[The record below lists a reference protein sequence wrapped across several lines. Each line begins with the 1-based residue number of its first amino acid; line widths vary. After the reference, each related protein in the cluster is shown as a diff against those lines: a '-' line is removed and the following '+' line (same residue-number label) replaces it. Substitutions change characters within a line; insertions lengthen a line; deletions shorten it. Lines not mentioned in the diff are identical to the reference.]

1 MQSQETNGFSYTY
14 SAREQA
20 ELKRIREKYAPVSD
34 VKNKMERIR
43 RLDASVMQK
52 AQVISLVLGI
62 VGALVLGSGMSLIM
76 TDIGAVIHVE
86 GVLATV
92 LGVCLGIVGGILAG
106 VAYPAYS
113 FVLKKER
120 RRVAPEILRLTD
132 ELMK

>member
-1 MQSQETNGFSYTY
+1 MQPQETNGFSYTY

-92 LGVCLGIVGGILAG
+92 LGVSLGVVGGILAG